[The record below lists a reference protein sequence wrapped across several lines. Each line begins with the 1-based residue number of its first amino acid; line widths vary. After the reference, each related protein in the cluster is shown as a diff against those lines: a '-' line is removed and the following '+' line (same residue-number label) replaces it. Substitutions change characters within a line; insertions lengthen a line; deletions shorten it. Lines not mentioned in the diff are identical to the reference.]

1 MNCLRITV
9 RIGWRWGNGAGCVR
23 PLPPY
28 TRIKL
33 LAQKLLS
40 GRDRAAGCRN
50 RRSASGASA
59 LHVPSLVDEQNQKA
73 DRHCCLGFPGV
84 ITGQIDGSRYGLGGY
99 RRILVATMMSSLAIV
114 SAVHCDRDE
123 SWMTLTLPFSACSD
137 LPAMADFPINPEW
150 MWLLTIMPLTG
161 GVFLFV
167 AAIAGPI
174 AIFMGSTRAPRA
186 RSVAFRTA
194 VLALGPF
201 AFPLIPLALLKRG
214 VDLDYD
220 LVVVLFW
227 LSVLFLAFGC
237 WWLGRP
243 A

>member
-1 MNCLRITV
+1 
-9 RIGWRWGNGAGCVR
+9 
-23 PLPPY
+23 
-28 TRIKL
+28 
-33 LAQKLLS
+33 
-40 GRDRAAGCRN
+40 
-50 RRSASGASA
+50 
-59 LHVPSLVDEQNQKA
+59 
-73 DRHCCLGFPGV
+73 
-84 ITGQIDGSRYGLGGY
+84 LGGY
-99 RRILVATMMSSLAIV
+99 RRILVGAMLSSFAVV
-114 SAVHCDRDE
+114 SAVHCDGDE
-123 SWMTLTLPFSACSD
+123 LWMTLTLPFSACSD

-150 MWLLTIMPLTG
+150 MWLLTIVPLTG

-174 AIFMGSTRAPRA
+174 AIIMGSTRAPRA

-194 VLALGPF
+194 VLALGSF

-220 LVVVLFW
+220 WVVVLFW
-227 LSVLFLAFGC
+227 LSILFFAFGCWWLTRPARWGRLQLARVARCVC